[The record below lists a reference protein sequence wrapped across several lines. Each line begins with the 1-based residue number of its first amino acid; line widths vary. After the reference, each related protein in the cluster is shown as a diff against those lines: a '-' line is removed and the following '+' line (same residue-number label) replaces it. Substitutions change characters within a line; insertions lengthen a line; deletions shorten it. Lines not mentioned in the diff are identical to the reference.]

1 MSSRKKSRRT
11 RSRRPTSHTPASVLD
26 PDQEAPQ
33 GSGTPKKRKSR
44 GSSMSESHTRTDRAR
59 DRRTS
64 AAALDHAG
72 RPQAPWHPLPLSELL
87 IFVGGIGV
95 VIGVI
100 RGVAHGGGAPV
111 VAGLAAVGLGTMEV
125 AWREHSSGFRSH
137 ASLLSAIPIVALHSL
152 VIYGISLIS
161 SVPKLANIAMLAV
174 DLALFFV
181 IFRYM
186 RARFTNARRSRIFSG
201 QSRAR

>member
-1 MSSRKKSRRT
+1 
-11 RSRRPTSHTPASVLD
+11 
-26 PDQEAPQ
+26 
-33 GSGTPKKRKSR
+33 
-44 GSSMSESHTRTDRAR
+44 
-59 DRRTS
+59 
-64 AAALDHAG
+64 
-72 RPQAPWHPLPLSELL
+72 LPLSELL